1 MFAKQKIDLGK
12 SNITK
17 LFWFYTIPSVFMLI
31 VQMAAYLVDSIFI
44 GRFIGPNGLSALT
57 LVMPAIIFL
66 TGIAMMI
73 GIGGITI
80 AGIEKGAGNKEE
92 SNNIFNVTMSLTFI
106 SGVAG
111 GVILY
116 LMAPLLM
123 RLLSLTGETAA
134 FALEYMRFTS
144 FFIPFYLMNFVVGF
158 FLKLA
163 GKPLLVTGIMF
174 LGAALNVGLDY
185 LFIVYYELSMAGAA
199 MATGLSQVAPFLIC
213 LVILIWHSSWS
224 FKTPIFRLQEI
235 RRIFYNGFS
244 EFLTTIT
251 TAIVGAVFNLIILS
265 RIGDIGIAAFTIV
278 MQLMEFAR
286 ALGYGIAEGNQNI
299 WSYNFGADKLE
310 RVRIIK
316 KMAISIS
323 IIISLLMTAGVF
335 VFSEEISRIFVTD
348 PEVVSLSV
356 DILNFSALS
365 FLFIGF
371 NIIMPTYYTAINDP
385 FHSIVLTIYR
395 SFIGPLL
402 GLLLLPIL
410 FGNQGIWLTFVFME
424 LTAFIFGAVLLK
436 YYPMGSKNGKWV
448 IPE

>member
-1 MFAKQKIDLGK
+1 MFAQQKIDLGK

-80 AGIEKGAGNKEE
+80 AGIEKGAGHKEE

-111 GVILY
+111 GVMLY
-116 LMAPLLM
+116 LMAPLLV
-123 RLLSLTGETAA
+123 RLLSLTGETAT

-174 LGAALNVGLDY
+174 LGATLNVGLDY
-185 LFIVYYELSMAGAA
+185 LFIVNYDLSMAGAA
-199 MATGLSQVAPFLIC
+199 MATGLSQVVPFFIC
-213 LVILIWHSSWS
+213 LVILIWRSSWS
-224 FKTPIFRLQEI
+224 FKMPVFRLHEI
-235 RRIFYNGFS
+235 QRIFYNGFS

-286 ALGYGIAEGNQNI
+286 AIGYGIAEGNQSI
-299 WSYNFGADKLE
+299 WSYNFGANKLE
-310 RVRIIK
+310 RVRLIK
-316 KMAISIS
+316 KMAISINMA
-323 IIISLLMTAGVF
+323 ISLLMAAGVF

-348 PEVVSLSV
+348 PEVISLSV
-356 DILNFSALS
+356 DILNYSALS
-365 FLFIGF
+365 LLFVGF

-410 FGNQGIWLTFVFME
+410 FGNEGIWLTFIFME
-424 LTAFIFGAVLLK
+424 ITAFIFGVILLK
-436 YYPMGSKNGKWV
+436 TYPMGFKNEKWV
-448 IPE
+448 LPE